1 MFLNSYSIST
11 IIKIYYYFP
20 FWYILLWGKGKFN
33 IENINR
39 TNVTYIHICTCTH
52 IYTHTKKTIQNY
64 YYGMPGP
71 YIRSTVLLES
81 FPFPSDWV
89 IHVLCSSSIVGVQ
102 VSLRA
107 QPGGLCL
114 WTHIAAFVV
123 VGPVR
128 KDERGHREGT
138 ITLVCGLSEVQAAG
152 DDAIVVSWDR
162 NRAAFHIPEPGKSV
176 KLQDTSECSL
186 KTCLPMTTPYWPTL
200 NKHDVL
206 SLPGIV
212 SLSLPGGNRKV
223 FQENTLAALKSWR
236 QSTVTRIMA

>member
-1 MFLNSYSIST
+1 
-11 IIKIYYYFP
+11 
-20 FWYILLWGKGKFN
+20 
-33 IENINR
+33 
-39 TNVTYIHICTCTH
+39 
-52 IYTHTKKTIQNY
+52 
-64 YYGMPGP
+64 MPGP
-71 YIRSTVLLES
+71 YICSTVLLES
-81 FPFPSDWV
+81 FPFPPGWV
-89 IHVLCSSSIVGVQ
+89 IHVLCSGSIVGVQ

-114 WTHIAAFVV
+114 WTYIAAFVV

>member
-1 MFLNSYSIST
+1 
-11 IIKIYYYFP
+11 
-20 FWYILLWGKGKFN
+20 
-33 IENINR
+33 
-39 TNVTYIHICTCTH
+39 
-52 IYTHTKKTIQNY
+52 
-64 YYGMPGP
+64 MPGP

-81 FPFPSDWV
+81 FPFPPDWV
-89 IHVLCSSSIVGVQ
+89 IHVLCSGSIVGVQ

-107 QPGGLCL
+107 QPGLCL

-206 SLPGIV
+206 SAWNCLSVSTWWKQKGI
-212 SLSLPGGNRKV
+212 PRKYTGCIEDLEV
-223 FQENTLAALKSWR
+223 INGD
-236 QSTVTRIMA
+236 RIMA